1 MTFIK
6 THKILLGLLVAAV
19 LLSLVPVAQAWL
31 LIGDAWRGVP
41 QGYLDE
47 IIYYSH
53 IKEVG
58 TGNLF
63 FGNPYLLEHR
73 FDPPLVIFGSD
84 VLAAIPLLLGL
95 PLVPALMLNFMLW
108 SAIFCGLYY
117 RLFRE
122 FALSKWLSASVALFA
137 YVQSYDQVFRAS
149 VRQEVFPFLILFYIS
164 LIRFLK
170 RPEDRVSVIFL
181 GLSAGI
187 TFYIYGFLWQTAV
200 GTLGILALY
209 ALTTRQWR
217 LLRGTLLA
225 SVLGGAVGAPPFFYT
240 LWVTQQPYFWDSI
253 NRFGL
258 VHTRLPMAEI
268 IYSGAWVGVVLAM
281 CAALYWFVPAM
292 HKDRTSRTV
301 LLFLGVTGVALW
313 ILQGSN
319 FFTGQLLEIGEHI
332 RRFIALWLPLATVL
346 SVALAWRYRQYLSGV
361 RRGLVVLAV
370 VALAGANLYFGYR
383 YVSPFIYVGAQ
394 RESWIEQQR
403 YAAPLAWLQ
412 ANEPDPVVVWG
423 NPHRNAV
430 AHVPVLTRH
439 YVLYEEPTQYMLLSN
454 DEIRERYLVSS
465 YFDEVTPQ
473 TLKDS
478 FVIYMGRANS
488 YHLPKTIERGI
499 KICRILHF
507 YDGGKSCGV
516 APTPIELLG
525 DTLFEDLAVKFTSDI
540 RPHVKEYL
548 KKYRVSYILKDVK
561 LDRQYH
567 PEELGAAR
575 VYNDGGFELWKLAL

>member
-1 MTFIK
+1 
-6 THKILLGLLVAAV
+6 
-19 LLSLVPVAQAWL
+19 
-31 LIGDAWRGVP
+31 
-41 QGYLDE
+41 
-47 IIYYSH
+47 
-53 IKEVG
+53 
-58 TGNLF
+58 
-63 FGNPYLLEHR
+63 
-73 FDPPLVIFGSD
+73 
-84 VLAAIPLLLGL
+84 
-95 PLVPALMLNFMLW
+95 
-108 SAIFCGLYY
+108 
-117 RLFRE
+117 
-122 FALSKWLSASVALFA
+122 
-137 YVQSYDQVFRAS
+137 
-149 VRQEVFPFLILFYIS
+149 
-164 LIRFLK
+164 
-170 RPEDRVSVIFL
+170 
-181 GLSAGI
+181 
-187 TFYIYGFLWQTAV
+187 
-200 GTLGILALY
+200 
-209 ALTTRQWR
+209 
-217 LLRGTLLA
+217 
-225 SVLGGAVGAPPFFYT
+225 
-240 LWVTQQPYFWDSI
+240 
-253 NRFGL
+253 
-258 VHTRLPMAEI
+258 MAEI

-332 RRFIALWLPLATVL
+332 RRFIVLWLPLATVL